1 MIVITRW
8 NRLGTS
14 LSNARR
20 FQIRARNFKEFKRKA
35 KLKIR
40 MDVSDLTLAQ
50 FRPPGKPL
58 FKPKGKDK
66 EGMIWIRNLL
76 SPEGHDF
83 TSVDSNGFIQVVVL
97 KPSWIIFLPQW
108 RNKPTT
114 LKKKIQT
121 AYDNYIDN
129 INNHEL
135 KHKNAYEKSFKDLV
149 KKLEKETKLKKA
161 DFINKVAAWHTKY
174 IKIEKMLHVI
184 Y

>member
-1 MIVITRW
+1 MIVIQRW
-8 NRLGTS
+8 HRLGTS

-20 FQIRARNFKEFKRKA
+20 FQIRARNFKKFKRRA
-35 KLKIR
+35 KLKWK

-66 EGMIWIRNLL
+66 EGMIWIRNLI
-76 SPEGHDF
+76 SPEGHDIIQM
-83 TSVDSNGFIQVVVL
+83 DSNGFIQVVLL
-97 KPSWIIFLPQW
+97 KPSWIIFLPEW
-108 RNKPTT
+108 SNKPTT
-114 LKKKIQT
+114 LPKKIQT

-135 KHKNAYEKSFKDLV
+135 KHKNAYETSFKDLV
-149 KKLEKETKLKKA
+149 KKLKKETKLKKA
-161 DFINKVAAWHTKY
+161 DFINKVAAWHTLY
-174 IKIEKMLHVI
+174 INFERTIHVI